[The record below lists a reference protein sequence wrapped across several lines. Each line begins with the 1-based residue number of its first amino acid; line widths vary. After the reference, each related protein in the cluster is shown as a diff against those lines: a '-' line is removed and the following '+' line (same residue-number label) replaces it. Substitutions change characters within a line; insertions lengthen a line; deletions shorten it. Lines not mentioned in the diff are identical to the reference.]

1 MLDDVQDVGGRLIV
15 KGYRNVSA
23 QWGCAPTSKT
33 SDQKIIEIY
42 SKVGTAFNEAE
53 ERRGEHIP
61 ALYLN
66 RIVLH
71 FLALYELC
79 EPHFQQHLEYEVNKY
94 LAEGLREDYKRE
106 LRIIDENSD
115 EPDVKRVKELQATT
129 REALERQFPEKANKS
144 PTLPYAQIAETVLRF
159 SVVAAGEFVEMAE
172 RASCMKTNAVTQQA
186 LLQEVV
192 AYHLNVAI
200 ANVMVKSNLL
210 GRDNYNNIEAGICS
224 ESENTI
230 TKLGTKLAIYYL
242 PIIAR
247 ENRHRAQMY
256 FCKDGEG
263 LEVSEQQIRAY
274 AEKHNRTLLTDIPAD
289 QMALVYYIIRVSR
302 LLTIGMDIDRAI
314 VWGVNG
320 RLLDRCF
327 ELQDEICK
335 LLI

>member
-1 MLDDVQDVGGRLIV
+1 
-15 KGYRNVSA
+15 
-23 QWGCAPTSKT
+23 
-33 SDQKIIEIY
+33 
-42 SKVGTAFNEAE
+42 
-53 ERRGEHIP
+53 
-61 ALYLN
+61 
-66 RIVLH
+66 
-71 FLALYELC
+71 
-79 EPHFQQHLEYEVNKY
+79 
-94 LAEGLREDYKRE
+94 
-106 LRIIDENSD
+106 
-115 EPDVKRVKELQATT
+115 
-129 REALERQFPEKANKS
+129 
-144 PTLPYAQIAETVLRF
+144 
-159 SVVAAGEFVEMAE
+159 
-172 RASCMKTNAVTQQA
+172 
-186 LLQEVV
+186 
-192 AYHLNVAI
+192 
-200 ANVMVKSNLL
+200 MVKSNLL